1 MERIVKVG
9 KMPGRITEVVVP
21 VGATV
26 AEVLALSELD
36 ANGFEIK
43 VDGNVGGLDT
53 KVTETTSLI
62 LLAQMV
68 KGNATA

>member
-9 KMPGRITEVVVP
+9 KMPGRITEVAVP

-68 KGNATA
+68 KGNK